1 MVKEKSNQQE
11 KQESKKTRE
20 KSALYPSY
28 DLSSCIEFIR
38 AIDGLGGKGVA
49 QGSLLSELGLK
60 SVGTKS
66 YSGKLSSSKQFGL
79 LDSKAGLLS
88 ITDRARLILYP
99 TEEQKDLQK
108 EGLTIEAFRSPFLY
122 QQLIRRFDGKQLPKQ
137 DTLANIL
144 MNEYKIAKN
153 AKTSAAKVFVNSA
166 KLAGVLGGDNYL
178 QVNQVY
184 ASLSGETVPSETEVL
199 EVEPKGAPTGQVQSL
214 KISLSNGKSATINVP
229 ADISKADIERLKR
242 MLDLLV
248 VEGEE

>member
-1 MVKEKSNQQE
+1 MKEKSNQQE
-11 KQESKKTRE
+11 KQKGKKARE

-38 AIDGLGGKGVA
+38 AIDRLGGKGVA
-49 QGSLLSELGLK
+49 EGSLLSELNLK
-60 SVGTKS
+60 STGTKS

-88 ITDRARLILYP
+88 ITDRARVILYP

-108 EGLTIEAFRSPFLY
+108 KGLTIEAFRSPFLY

-153 AKTSAAKVFVNSA
+153 AKNIAAKVFANSA
-166 KLAGVLGGDNYL
+166 KFASVLGGDNYL

-184 ASLSGETVPSETEVL
+184 ASLSGETIPSETEVP
-199 EVEPKGAPTGQVQSL
+199 EVEPKGAPMGQVQSL
-214 KISLSNGKSATINVP
+214 KVVLSNGKSATINVP
-229 ADISKADIERLKR
+229 ADISKADIERLKK

-248 VEGEE
+248 VEGDE